1 MNWETI
7 ILSLLSCAFVGD
19 IFTRLVFKS
28 DRRVADAKA
37 DVAESEA
44 RKAAVEVRKAIEEA
58 HAAECR
64 HYEERLKEQNDQ
76 NNARTSELHDA
87 VDKVNKQLN
96 FYIERDIE
104 KEKRFD
110 EQTAKLRE
118 VQHKYDNALTEI
130 ADENAKNTAY
140 EKRIG
145 ELELELERKRCDRLD
160 CPFRLPPNVH
170 TPTPTDLSIVEYF
183 KTQES

>member
-44 RKAAVEVRKAIEEA
+44 RKAAVEVRKAMEDA
-58 HAAECR
+58 HAVQCQQ
-64 HYEERLKEQNDQ
+64 YEERIKDLHNTIDKLNEQLD
-76 NNARTSELHDA
+76 RY
-87 VDKVNKQLN
+87 V
-96 FYIERDIE
+96 ERDAA
-104 KEKRFD
+104 KERRFD
-110 EQTAKLRE
+110 EQTEKLRD
-118 VQHKYDNALTEI
+118 VQRKYADSLKDV
-130 ADENAKNTAY
+130 ADEHSKNTEY

-145 ELELELERKRCDRLD
+145 DLELELERKRCDRLD